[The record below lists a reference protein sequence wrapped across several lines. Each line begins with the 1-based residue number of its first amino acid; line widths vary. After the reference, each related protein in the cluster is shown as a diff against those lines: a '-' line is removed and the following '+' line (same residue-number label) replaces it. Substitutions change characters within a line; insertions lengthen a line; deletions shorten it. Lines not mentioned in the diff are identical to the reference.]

1 LTYYNMYSK
10 TKSVSFDTLDDDSI
24 ELANNNSVNIILD
37 KTKKKKSNSTNIYE
51 SNDKLINVKVIAP
64 MEDKKNATKIKIMTM
79 LKGQIKSILLM

>member
-1 LTYYNMYSK
+1 MYSK